1 MTGRTGV
8 TLVIPAWN
16 EAEAIG
22 AVLDEVPRDAVDQ
35 IIVVVGSLTDA
46 TADAARSHGARVLIQ
61 PEPGYGAACW
71 AGAETALAEGAQVV
85 AFIDGDYAD
94 PPAELP
100 RLLAP
105 LQAGRADLVLG
116 CRDLRRF
123 PNALPP
129 HARLGNRLVLGLL
142 RLLLGARFGDL
153 PSFKAIRADALREM
167 AMREM
172 TYGWTVEMLVKAARA
187 RLRVE
192 ELAIEYRPRLG
203 GQSKVAG
210 NMRGSLR
217 AAATL
222 LGCAVAYVNW
232 RPSVSRRWSAISG
245 Q

>member
-22 AVLDEVPRDAVDQ
+22 AVLDEVPRGTVDD
-35 IIVVVGSLTDA
+35 ILVVVSGPTDS
-46 TADAARSHGARVLIQ
+46 TAAVARARGARVLEQ
-61 PEPGYGAACW
+61 HEPGYGAACW
-71 AGAETALAEGAQVV
+71 AGAAVALAEGAQVV
-85 AFIDGDYAD
+85 AFLDGDYAD
-94 PPAELP
+94 PPAALP
-100 RLLAP
+100 DLLAP
-105 LQAGRADLVLG
+105 LRAGRADLVLG

-129 HARLGNRLVLGLL
+129 HARLGNQLVLRLL
-142 RLLLGARFGDL
+142 RVLLGARFGDL
-153 PSFKAIRADALREM
+153 PSFKAIRADALRQM
-167 AMREM
+167 GMREM

-187 RLRVE
+187 DLRVE
-192 ELAIEYRPRLG
+192 EILIEYRPRLG

-210 NMRGSLR
+210 NLRGSLR

-222 LGCAVAYVNW
+222 VGCAVAYLSW
-232 RPSVSRRWSAISG
+232 RPSVSRQWSAISG